1 MLKAMLKAHLC
12 QTNKITTVFIILLF
26 VVGVTY
32 LGLLILPHKTK
43 VKSTGK
49 LPPASSPTDEN
60 SNYSLQAKEIE
71 INNFSLVIPKLDLE
85 VPIIPRVDGNDKVAY
100 FAALQNGVA
109 HYKGTKLPGEG
120 GNIFIFGHSSYY
132 KSDPGKYKTVF
143 RSLNSLVKGDEIEII
158 LNDKSYYYLVS
169 DKKFIEPTETSYLAN
184 TASEQLTLM
193 TCWPP
198 GTYQQRLIV
207 IAKPK

>member
-1 MLKAMLKAHLC
+1 MIPKFMAKLNPC
-12 QTNKITTVFIILLF
+12 RFNKITTILIILLF
-26 VVGVTY
+26 IFGVTY
-32 LGLLILPHKTK
+32 LGVLVLPHKTK
-43 VKSTGK
+43 IKNLGK
-49 LPPASSPTDEN
+49 LPPSTGDE
-60 SNYSLQAKEIE
+60 YSLPVGEIE
-71 INNFSLVIPKLDLE
+71 VKNFTLIIPKLKIKA
-85 VPIIPRVDGNDKVAY
+85 PIIPRVDGNDKDTY
-100 FAALQNGVA
+100 FTALQNGVA

-143 RSLNSLVKGDEIEII
+143 KSLNQLVKGDEIEVD
-158 LNDKSYYYLVS
+158 LNDKSYFYLVS

-184 TASEQLTLM
+184 TPSEQLTLM

-198 GTYQQRLIV
+198 GTYEERLIV